1 MKKILVTM
9 VVIFLL
15 LFASQSHASNY
26 LLWASCRTGGGA
38 CLDGINGSDI
48 KGDGTNIA
56 LQAGDAAL
64 VVMDLGSTTPGIYF
78 YRVYASSAAESDPD
92 VITPDTNP
100 GTLRWHLIKITYLG
114 AATGTSLGL
123 TADTNQII
131 LNSDGTNAK
140 ITLTGTGAT
149 SDKIMTFPNVTGTAV
164 VSGESTTSTQAMF
177 ATSTAGAPAFRAIA
191 VGDLPGTTGTGSTV
205 VLSAN
210 PQITT
215 GRVITDFSAGTA
227 GAATLGNNAL
237 PFSSVFI
244 GAAATNNIQLTGTAT
259 SAKAAT
265 FPDVTG
271 VVAVAT
277 ASTTATQALFA
288 TTTTGAPAY
297 RAIATADLPSALPAA
312 STIATT
318 LTVPDIILTS
328 VTAGSRLTG
337 GNGTLTIKGEG
348 DGTDENLV
356 FNLNVADKATI
367 SSGTGVTKVDFS
379 ALNLVTTGTIQGG
392 IAINSDANGMS
403 AAEMTA
409 VGVYGT
415 LFIASGAGTWI
426 LPTAVAGMSLC
437 VMDSGTS
444 HDLIVDV
451 TTNDYIILKGTTLVQ
466 NAGITNAATATTG
479 DFVCLVATAAG
490 YWSTMGMSGAWVTQ

>member
-15 LFASQSHASNY
+15 LFASQSYASNY

-56 LQAGDAAL
+56 LQAGDAGI
-64 VVMDLGSTTPGIYF
+64 VIMDLGSTTPSVYI
-78 YRVYASSAAESDPD
+78 YRVYASSASESDPD

-100 GTLRWHLIKITYLG
+100 GTLRWHLIKIYALLDSPIFVDDITIAAAGVKLTG
-114 AATGTSLGL
+114 ANGALTILGL
-123 TADTNQII
+123 GDGADEDVKID
-131 LNSDGTNAK
+131 LN
-140 ITLTGTGAT
+140 
-149 SDKIMTFPNVTGTAV
+149 
-164 VSGESTTSTQAMF
+164 
-177 ATSTAGAPAFRAIA
+177 
-191 VGDLPGTTGTGSTV
+191 
-205 VLSAN
+205 
-210 PQITT
+210 
-215 GRVITDFSAGTA
+215 
-227 GAATLGNNAL
+227 
-237 PFSSVFI
+237 
-244 GAAATNNIQLTGTAT
+244 
-259 SAKAAT
+259 
-265 FPDVTG
+265 
-271 VVAVAT
+271 
-277 ASTTATQALFA
+277 TTANTIIVSSPTSSA
-288 TTTTGAPAY
+288 T
-297 RAIATADLPSALPAA
+297 
-312 STIATT
+312 
-318 LTVPDIILTS
+318 V
-328 VTAGSRLTG
+328 
-337 GNGTLTIKGEG
+337 
-348 DGTDENLV
+348 
-356 FNLNVADKATI
+356 I
-367 SSGTGVTKVDFS
+367 SLS

-392 IAINSDANGMS
+392 IVINSDANGMS

-409 VGVYGT
+409 VGVRGT

-490 YWSTMGMSGAWVTQ
+490 YWSTMGMGGAWVTQ